1 MSIDADIHGAQVSIL
16 RELLFVKEAG
26 YAVLQRPTGLSSDH
40 FNFHISRLVDLGLV
54 EKVSRGLYRLTPRG
68 KEYANKLDTDQK
80 VVERQPK
87 VAVLLAPER
96 QVDGQIEYL
105 FQERLKNPYY
115 GYWGWPSG
123 KIRWGESIE
132 DAAARELREETG
144 LTAELEIKGQ
154 YHEHAYLQ
162 ETGELLEDKMFH
174 VVRCF
179 NVSGDFIEEFEGGR
193 NVWLTEAAAQKIE
206 KKYTSFDTE
215 LQIAKSSQP
224 TFLHEIHQYKKEQ
237 F

>member
-1 MSIDADIHGAQVSIL
+1 MSINTSIHGAQVSIL

-26 YAVLQRPTGLSSDH
+26 FAVLQKPTGLTSDH
-40 FNFHISRLVDLGLV
+40 FNFHIAQLMDLKLV
-54 EKVSRGLYRLTPRG
+54 EKVARGRYCLTPRG
-68 KEYANKLDTDQK
+68 KEYANKIDTDQN
-80 VVERQPK
+80 VIERQPK
-87 VAVLLAPER
+87 VAVLLAIER
-96 QVDGQIEYL
+96 QVNGQAEYL

-123 KIRWGESIE
+123 KMRWGESII
-132 DAAARELREETG
+132 DTAARELREETG
-144 LTAELEIKGQ
+144 LTADLEIKGQ

-179 NVSGDFIEEFEGGR
+179 NVDGQLIEQFEGGR
-193 NVWLTEAAAQKIE
+193 NVWMTEQEVSKID
-206 KKYTSFDTE
+206 KKYTSFMTE
-215 LQIAKSSQP
+215 LDMAKGLLP
-224 TFLHEIHQYKKEQ
+224 AFVHEVHQYKKEQ